1 LLERRLAADGCPAD
15 VRGFGIPGFCPLEYA
30 GWVVPEAVA

>member
-1 LLERRLAADGCPAD
+1 